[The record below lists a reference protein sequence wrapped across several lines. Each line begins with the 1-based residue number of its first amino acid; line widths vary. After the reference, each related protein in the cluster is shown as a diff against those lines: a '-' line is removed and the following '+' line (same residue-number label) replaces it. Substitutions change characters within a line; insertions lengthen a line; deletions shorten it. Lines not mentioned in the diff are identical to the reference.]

1 MAAQLKLGKTKARPD
16 AVKFKLAEYLDTS
29 LLPSPPKNFGHERL
43 VVGSWGMLGND
54 QYGDCVWAGAAHETM
69 LWNREGARTAIFD
82 DQSVLSD
89 YSAVTGFNPNDPNT
103 DQGTD
108 MQVAASY
115 RRKTGVRD
123 AKGQRHLV
131 TAYLAITPKDVEELK
146 QAIYLY
152 SAVGIGIEFPS
163 TAMDQFNQGKPWTV
177 VKGASVE
184 GGHYVPAV
192 GYNSRYLYVVTWG
205 KVQRMSWAF
214 YKKYNDES
222 VVYISEEMLNGD
234 VSLEGFNLAQLE
246 LDLKQLK

>member
-1 MAAQLKLGKTKARPD
+1 MKLGKLPARKD
-16 AVKFKLAEYLDTS
+16 AVKFKLGEYLDGT
-29 LLPSPPKNFGHERL
+29 LLPTAPKNFGHERL
-43 VVGSWGMLGND
+43 VVNWQPLGNI
-54 QYGDCVWAGAAHETM
+54 QYGDCVFAGAAHETM
-69 LWNREGARTAIFD
+69 LWNREASRTAIFTD
-82 DQSVLSD
+82 ADVLSD
-89 YSAVTGFNPNDPNT
+89 YSAVTGFNPSDPSSDN
-103 DQGTD
+103 GCD

-152 SAVGIGIEFPS
+152 SAVGIGIEFPN
-163 TAMDQFNQGKPWTV
+163 TAMTQFNQGKPWTV
-177 VKGASVE
+177 VRGASIE

-205 KVQRMSWAF
+205 KVQQMSWAF

-222 VVYISEEMLNGD
+222 IAYISEEMLNGD